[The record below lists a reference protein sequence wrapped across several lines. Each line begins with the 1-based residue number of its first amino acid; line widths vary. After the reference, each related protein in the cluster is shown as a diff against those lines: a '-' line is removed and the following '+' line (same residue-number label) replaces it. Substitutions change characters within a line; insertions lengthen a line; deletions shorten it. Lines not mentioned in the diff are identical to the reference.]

1 MQTYYVIIYA
11 SIVKIIKHF
20 SYCPSIEK
28 NLSATAPLIL
38 EVVLGISGCMI
49 NLYGN

>member
-1 MQTYYVIIYA
+1 M
-11 SIVKIIKHF
+11 
-20 SYCPSIEK
+20 EN
-28 NLSATAPLIL
+28 NLSATGALIL